1 MLHEG
6 GLIFSCRSHQQVLTT
21 LISEINSLAGLT
33 VKVLSRDED
42 TFPSGF
48 HYHMRKDWMHAL
60 IDGKKDPYIFH
71 MCWTDNKVN
80 KLAFMKQMGMWH
92 VKDECVGKNATE
104 ILAVPNVSNGLF
116 GACCSAEPLTKC
128 YFSDKPSVLPCKDF
142 PTLDNGASSFW

>member
-1 MLHEG
+1 MLYAG
-6 GLIFSCRSHQQVLTT
+6 DLILAYGAHQQVLIY
-21 LISEINSLAGLT
+21 LLADMDSLGGLK
-33 VKVLSRDED
+33 VKVFSRDGD
-42 TFPSGF
+42 DFPGGYN
-48 HYHMRKDWMHAL
+48 YHMTHDWMMQM
-60 IDGKKDPYIFH
+60 IQKKKDPYIFH